1 MTREIPP
8 TEWKQF
14 FDNLSRDLSDWITS
28 IEIVRDKRGSQYLV
42 RELPF
47 AGAMLATN
55 GNQPDQ
61 IVIMLGDEASAHE
74 THPIQ
79 NPQSVSF
86 LQNKNL
92 PGCLIAVKS
101 ADGTKTMIH
110 IQRPLPALLGFAE
123 CQIVSN
129 VY

>member
-28 IEIVRDKRGSQYLV
+28 IEIVRDKKGSQYLV

-47 AGAMLATN
+47 AGAMLGAN
-55 GNQPDQ
+55 ENQSNQ
-61 IVIMLGDEASAHE
+61 IVIMLGDETNAHE
-74 THPIQ
+74 THSVQ
-79 NPQSVSF
+79 NPQRVSF

-92 PGCLIAVKS
+92 PGCLVAVKS

-110 IQRPLPALLGFAE
+110 IQRPLPVLLGFAE
-123 CQIVSN
+123 CRIVSN

>member
-1 MTREIPP
+1 MTKEIPP

-14 FDNLSRDLSDWITS
+14 FNNLSRDLSAWITS
-28 IEIVRDKRGSQYLV
+28 IEIVPYNRSSQFLV
-42 RELPF
+42 REMPF
-47 AGAMLATN
+47 AGALVSVDD
-55 GNQPDQ
+55 GKLDQ
-61 IVIMLGDEASAHE
+61 IVIMLGDEAKAHE
-74 THPIQ
+74 THTIP
-79 NPQSVSF
+79 NPQRVSF

-92 PGCLIAVKS
+92 PSCLVAVKS

-123 CQIVSN
+123 RRIVPN

>member
-1 MTREIPP
+1 MTKEIPP
-8 TEWKQF
+8 NEWKQF

-28 IEIVRDKRGSQYLV
+28 IEIVPDNRGSQYLV

-47 AGAMLATN
+47 AGALVAADD
-55 GNQPDQ
+55 GQPVQ

-74 THPIQ
+74 KHRIQ
-79 NPQSVSF
+79 NPQCVTF

-110 IQRPLPALLGFAE
+110 IQRPLPSLLGFAE
-123 CQIVSN
+123 CRIVPN